1 MGKIGPDSR
10 MLTVFCDRD
19 ITNLVMRLK
28 DSKGM
33 FQHMGWV
40 VQRCRCVQGTCI
52 FGIFSFSSQLDVR
65 YVRTRP
71 KELKEGKSGC
81 STASMTSFV
90 LL

>member
-1 MGKIGPDSR
+1 MGKAGLDSR
-10 MLTVFCDRD
+10 RSTMFCDRD

-33 FQHMGWV
+33 FQHMGVV

-71 KELKEGKSGC
+71 KELKEGNLG
-81 STASMTSFV
+81 AQQPQ
-90 LL
+90 